1 MIWQSDININETE
14 TQCVNNTDP
23 LPCSVNNPCNNGGT
37 CMNGEESVAN
47 VLLSPPSQ
55 YSKLYVFNC
64 KKVKQSLSQCY
75 KSLQM
80 KRKC

>member
-47 VLLSPPSQ
+47 VLLCLLPLSILNYMFSI
-55 YSKLYVFNC
+55 
-64 KKVKQSLSQCY
+64 VK
-75 KSLQM
+75 
-80 KRKC
+80 R